1 MFWDFIFSSILEKN
15 LSNHVVIQVC
25 YNALWFFLCVFL
37 TAIHSTSK
45 ESQHK
50 EFLVC
55 SVTRYIR
62 NVLNVVLASVTWFH
76 RDFIHHS
83 KNTVPGMWPFI
94 FGNILLETLKN
105 SWISFLECSSDAEH
119 DWTWTYSLSQAN
131 SAWDN
136 LYF

>member
-1 MFWDFIFSSILEKN
+1 MFWDFIFLSILEKN

-45 ESQHK
+45 GSQHK

-83 KNTVPGMWPFI
+83 INTVSGM
-94 FGNILLETLKN
+94 
-105 SWISFLECSSDAEH
+105 
-119 DWTWTYSLSQAN
+119 
-131 SAWDN
+131 
-136 LYF
+136 